1 MIPTRRLTLF
11 TRSPAPGEAKTR
23 LVPPLT
29 PDQAAALQR
38 AMTEDLLDRLAPDLA
53 RATDLE
59 LRLAESAANP
69 APLPLT
75 APPEWRTVPQGEG
88 DLGVR
93 LRRAVHD
100 AGAQSVSR
108 LALIGAD
115 APLLPTGL
123 IESAFAALDHAD
135 VALAPAEDGGYVLL
149 ALATRKADPNGMERR
164 SPPVL
169 PASSSGGGGVRHR
182 DPHALG
188 DLTRFDALFDAIP
201 WGTPEV
207 TAATRAAAHAAGL
220 TVHLLPTHWDVDR
233 PADLTRLT
241 HAIRRLPGA
250 THAQRTES
258 VLRDVGAT
266 LRGNPVHKPMP

>member
-59 LRLAESAANP
+59 LRLAEPAANP

-149 ALATRKADPNGMERR
+149 ALATRKADP
-164 SPPVL
+164 
-169 PASSSGGGGVRHR
+169 
-182 DPHALG
+182 
-188 DLTRFDALFDAIP
+188 TRFDALFDAIP
-201 WGTPEV
+201 WGTDDV
-207 TAATRAAAHAAGL
+207 ANATRFAARVAGL

-233 PADLTRLT
+233 PPDLARLRA
-241 HAIRRLPGA
+241 AIHSLPA
-250 THAQRTES
+250 TARPRRTEVLLGS
-258 VLRDVGAT
+258 VG
-266 LRGNPVHKPMP
+266 PVQVVDKPVMR